1 MTSTKT
7 RFEFSLDS
15 GLADQLNARA
25 EKQGISKS
33 DIVIQAVK
41 AFLERR
47 TEDELAQLMT
57 KRFDA
62 LAHDLGTIRN
72 DLGAARNDRMQIKS
86 DTAKILENVPRI
98 IDRLNAKLPPPDSKM
113 CPTRRGRFFAS
124 IGRIASALV
133 FAEPEN
139 ERRNW

>member
-25 EKQGISKS
+25 EKQGSSKS
-33 DIVIQAVK
+33 DIVSQAVK

-47 TEDELAQLMT
+47 TGDELAKLIT
-57 KRFDA
+57 TRFDS
-62 LAHDLGTIRN
+62 LAHDLGFIRN
-72 DLGAARNDRMQIKS
+72 DLEAARNDRMQIKS
-86 DTAKILENVPRI
+86 DMEKILESTPRI
-98 IDRLNAKLPPPDSKM
+98 IDRLNAKMPQPDSRM
-113 CPTRRGRFFAS
+113 YPTRRGRFFAS
-124 IGRIASALV
+124 IGRILSALV
-133 FAEPEN
+133 FAKPEN